1 MKISPGAMP
10 VTQGLTVQL
19 SQLTCR
25 VAAHR
30 SSPTSRPVEPP
41 GAMGDDTATRRPTR
55 HTFDIRV

>member
-1 MKISPGAMP
+1 MKINPGAMP
-10 VTQGLTVQL
+10 ASLGPAVQH

-25 VAAHR
+25 VAAHQ

-41 GAMGDDTATRRPTR
+41 CAIGDDTTTRRPTR